1 MPIPRAYLI
10 FGVLLLATAAVLEF
24 RGTSFATTREN
35 RGDPRSIRS
44 NPGSYRS
51 TYYGGRTSYGK

>member
-1 MPIPRAYLI
+1 MPIPRFYLF
-10 FGVLLLATAAVLEF
+10 FGALVLATAAVLEF
-24 RGTSFATTREN
+24 RGTGFSGAREN